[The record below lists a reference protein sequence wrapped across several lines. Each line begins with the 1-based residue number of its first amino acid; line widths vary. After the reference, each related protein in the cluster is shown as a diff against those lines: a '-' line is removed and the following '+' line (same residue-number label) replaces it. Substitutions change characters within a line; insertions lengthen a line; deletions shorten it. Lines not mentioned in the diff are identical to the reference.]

1 MSIAALMVTAG
12 IFLLMAGIRDESVP
26 SIIADVIKGGSTTG
40 AGEGPAPSPAPAPL
54 SPAAYQLGPGQA
66 GPVLPAP

>member
-40 AGEGPAPSPAPAPL
+40 PSPAPAPL